1 MIDYRKPTP
10 ETDRFMTLIDGDEI
24 NLEQVRARLHDM
36 EIQRDYER
44 ARSEMW
50 KRLAIDAGVVLN
62 AHAIGQATQKVIDQT
77 LMRELSLNQNS
88 NYISRNVCLPHVVCL
103 CGSTRFRTE
112 ITEANRRATMEGSVV
127 LAPGVF
133 GHSGDPM
140 TDDDKR
146 RLDRLHLDKINMAD
160 EIRVVNPGGYIG
172 ESTRREIDYAMRI
185 GKPIAY
191 THPNG

>member
-1 MIDYRKPTP
+1 MIDYSKPTP

-24 NLEQVRARLHDM
+24 NLEQVRAVLHDM

-44 ARSEMW
+44 DRAEMW
-50 KRLAIDAGVVLN
+50 KRLAIDAGMVLN
-62 AHAIGQATQKVIDQT
+62 AHAIGPATQKVIDQT
-77 LMRELSLNQNS
+77 MKRELMSSQTS
-88 NYISRNVCLPHVVCL
+88 NYMPHVVRLPHVVCL
-103 CGSTRFRTE
+103 CGSTRFRAE
-112 ITEANRRATMEGSVV
+112 IEAANRLATMEGHVV

-146 RLDRLHLDKINMAD
+146 RLDELHLIKIDMSN
-160 EIRVVNPGGYIG
+160 EVRVVNPGGYIG
-172 ESTRREIDYAMRI
+172 ESTRREINYATRI
-185 GKPIAY
+185 GKPISY